1 MPHGDEHGTLEDA
14 LRTALTAGGARPEID
29 PAALAAFRAAR
40 DAGMSAGAPLRRRD
54 DWTPATDRRPGRRSL
69 RTLLAGLLASLA
81 LGGVAL
87 ASGDLPGRLGEGP
100 APTPDA
106 EPGSSA
112 PQHTPEHPTPR
123 PPRPAPPEPTLPDP
137 DAHRAERDGKTHGQ
151 GNGQGHGRPDDRPDP
166 GASRGAKNGW
176 PKNGKG
182 DADEDGTGDANGDR
196 DGDADG
202 ERPPRSRPPA
212 HRTD

>member
-1 MPHGDEHGTLEDA
+1 MPHGDEHGALEDA
-14 LRTALTAGGARPEID
+14 LRTALTEGGAHPEVD
-29 PAALAAFRAAR
+29 PAALAAFRATR
-40 DAGMSAGAPLRRRD
+40 DAGMLAGAPTRRRD
-54 DWTPATDRRPGRRSL
+54 DWTPATGRRPRRRSL

-87 ASGDLPGRLGEGP
+87 ASGDLPGRLGDGP
-100 APTPDA
+100 APTPEA

-112 PQHTPEHPTPR
+112 PRRTSERPTSR

-137 DAHRAERDGKTHGQ
+137 DAHRAERDGNTRGR
-151 GNGQGHGRPDDRPDP
+151 GNGQARGRAAGQPDP

-176 PKNGKG
+176 PKNGK
-182 DADEDGTGDANGDR
+182 AAPDENGNGD
-196 DGDADG
+196 DA
-202 ERPPRSRPPA
+202 RPLSPHPPP